1 GFYAER
7 IVAGFFRA
15 EGTALVDDERPHLRL
30 RPVVR
35 NGPLENST
43 AIGALALEH
52 RARIMQAVGEH
63 VQRGLAPGDELAVVP
78 DDPLEAVVR
87 LFCHGASPRGRSG
100 PRAPAPP
107 PPYALASRAAP
118 PTPPPPPPPPPPP

>member
-1 GFYAER
+1 G
-7 IVAGFFRA
+7 
-15 EGTALVDDERPHLRL
+15 EGVGDGEGGELSRPL
-30 RPVVR
+30 RPRGVL
-35 NGPLENST
+35 GALEVFT

-87 LFCHGASPRGRSG
+87 FFCHGASPRRRSG
-100 PRAPAPP
+100 ARAPDRPR
-107 PPYALASRAAP
+107 PYAFASRVDTRDVSARP
-118 PTPPPPPPPPPPP
+118 